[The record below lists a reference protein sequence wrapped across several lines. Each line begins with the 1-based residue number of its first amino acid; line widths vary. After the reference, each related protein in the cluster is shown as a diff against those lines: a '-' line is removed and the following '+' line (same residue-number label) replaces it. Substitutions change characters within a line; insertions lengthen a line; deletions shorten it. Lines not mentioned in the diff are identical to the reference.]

1 MLYPPGRPPPLSLS
15 QPLELVG
22 APAFRS
28 GVQGGPR
35 RARRNFRFL
44 PSGVQEGVTPLRK
57 APCRQVGANSG
68 LTLTPSPRDLHKD
81 LANTSSYSL
90 RTTTFLSPPLP
101 PMDTLPGPLSCIPAP
116 PPKNCSSRSHLELA
130 YVPHSQPRHMKTT
143 MIPSSKRLLPKLSPF
158 SDPATYYG
166 NLLRTPPSSP
176 PTKLHNDIPS
186 PDAISDTQRGRPS
199 EDFFRHPAPEI
210 RTPLSRQ
217 LPPAPIK
224 KVLSRRPYTEGL
236 CHTGGDPM
244 SPSPDIPDPS
254 SQAEDFP
261 ADHPQSHHHT
271 HSRTPRLAPR
281 KTSTPRSISGPP
293 LAANPP

>member
-1 MLYPPGRPPPLSLS
+1 MPYPPGRPPPLSLS

-28 GVQGGPR
+28 GVHGGPR

-44 PSGVQEGVTPLRK
+44 PSGAQEGVTPLRK
-57 APCRQVGANSG
+57 APCRQVGGHLRAHTDAISQRP
-68 LTLTPSPRDLHKD
+68 TQRPCQHKQ
-81 LANTSSYSL
+81 L
-90 RTTTFLSPPLP
+90 LP
-101 PMDTLPGPLSCIPAP
+101 EDHYIPVPAMETLPGPLSCIPAP
-116 PPKNCSSRSHLELA
+116 PPKNCSSRSHLEHA
-130 YVPHSQPRHMKTT
+130 HVPHSQPRHMKTT
-143 MIPSSKRLLPKLSPF
+143 IILSSKRLFPKLSPF

-166 NLLRTPPSSP
+166 NLLRTPPSSPP

-199 EDFFRHPAPEI
+199 EDFLRHPAPEV

-224 KVLSRRPYTEGL
+224 KVLSRRPHTEGL

-281 KTSTPRSISGPP
+281 KTSPPRSISGPP
-293 LAANPP
+293 LAANSP